1 MKRMKKIIAVLLA
14 AVLVLGMN
22 LNVFATENAETTIT
36 GTLSIGHPIKE
47 QEYNVYLM
55 FDLDEYD
62 DATGAYLYTVSNK
75 SWENFVNEDATA
87 QTYLEIYGENHVRI
101 KSKDPKKYIP
111 VVLTD
116 DNKAD
121 LAKAA
126 IEWAETNKIEPTVT
140 FPLKEEGGKD
150 VYGKT
155 GLKLGYYAVSSTA
168 GSLCGL
174 TTTDPSAEINEKNEQ
189 PTVTKQVLEDVNNN
203 GMIDTGDTWGEKN
216 DDEIGDTV
224 YYKTTI
230 TAKKGAFNYVLHDR
244 MDNGLTL
251 NKTSIVVKE
260 NGKDIPL
267 EGYMVTGDKEA
278 LNSYETYDYYV
289 LYDQESDAS
298 ITEVCDFEVHFT
310 EQYLKTIENP
320 TDIIVSYEAVL
331 NEDAAIYTN
340 ENRNGTYLEYG
351 DDNFTTE
358 SITKTYTYM
367 IDVIKTDINNKVLE
381 GAQFQLYRKDPN
393 GANTIKDKD
402 NNEIKVGSP
411 VKFISEGTGV
421 YEITDDGTTGAIDT
435 ITAGDIVIRGL
446 DVGTYYLQETVAPKG
461 YNKVDYPIKVEIV
474 RDATTQLG
482 NNNIGYVNNGVYD
495 AETGGGYQVI
505 NQTGS
510 LLPNTGGMGTTMIY
524 VTGSILVVAA
534 VVILVTK
541 KRMSGEK

>member
-1 MKRMKKIIAVLLA
+1 MKRMKKMIAVLLA

-22 LNVFATENAETTIT
+22 LNVFAEVKTTT
-36 GTLSIGHPIKE
+36 GTLSIGHPIAGQK
-47 QEYNVYLM
+47 YSVYLM
-55 FDLDEYD
+55 FDLEEYD
-62 DATGAYLYTVSNK
+62 DATGAYLYTANDEL
-75 SWENFVNEDATA
+75 WERFVNEDETA
-87 QTYLEIYGENHVRI
+87 KTYLEIYGDNHVRI
-101 KSKDPKKYIP
+101 KSSDTEKYIP

-126 IEWAETNKIEPTVT
+126 IAWAETNKIQPTVT
-140 FPLKEEGGKD
+140 FPLKEGETD

-155 GLKLGYYAVSSTA
+155 GLELGYYVVSSTA

-203 GMIDTGDTWGEKN
+203 GEIDTGDTWGEKN

-244 MDNGLTL
+244 MDNGMTL
-251 NKTSIVVKE
+251 KKTSIEVKE
-260 NGKDIPL
+260 NGQESPL
-267 EGYMVTGDKEA
+267 NGYMVTGDKEA

-289 LYDQESDAS
+289 LYDQASDAS
-298 ITEVCDFEVHFT
+298 ETEVCDFEVHFT
-310 EQYLKTIENP
+310 EKYLKTIGNSK
-320 TDIIVSYEAVL
+320 DIIVSYEAVL
-331 NEDAAIYTN
+331 NENAAIYTN

-381 GAQFQLYRKDPN
+381 GAQFQLYREDPN

>member
-1 MKRMKKIIAVLLA
+1 MKRMKKMIAVLLA

-22 LNVFATENAETTIT
+22 LNVFAEVKTTT
-36 GTLSIGHPIKE
+36 GTLSIGHPIAGQK
-47 QEYNVYLM
+47 YSVYLM
-55 FDLDEYD
+55 FDLEEYD
-62 DATGAYLYTVSNK
+62 DATGAYLYTANDEL
-75 SWENFVNEDATA
+75 WERFVNEDETA
-87 QTYLEIYGENHVRI
+87 KTYLEIYGDNHVRI
-101 KSKDPKKYIP
+101 KSSDTEKYIP

-126 IEWAETNKIEPTVT
+126 IAWAETNKIQPTVT
-140 FPLKEEGGKD
+140 FPLKEGETD

-155 GLKLGYYAVSSTA
+155 GLELGYYVVSSTA

-203 GMIDTGDTWGEKN
+203 GEIDTGDTWGEKN

-260 NGKDIPL
+260 NGQESPL
-267 EGYMVTGDKEA
+267 NGYMVTGDKEA

-289 LYDQESDAS
+289 LYDQASDAS
-298 ITEVCDFEVHFT
+298 ETEVCDFEVHFT
-310 EQYLKTIENP
+310 EKYLKTIGNSK
-320 TDIIVSYEAVL
+320 DIIVSYEAVL
-331 NEDAAIYTN
+331 NENAAIYTN

-381 GAQFQLYRKDPN
+381 GAQFQLYREDSN

-402 NNEIKVGSP
+402 NNVIKVGSP

>member
-1 MKRMKKIIAVLLA
+1 MKRMKKMIAVLLA

-22 LNVFATENAETTIT
+22 LNVFAEVKTTT
-36 GTLSIGHPIKE
+36 GTLSIGHPIAGQK
-47 QEYNVYLM
+47 YSVYLM
-55 FDLDEYD
+55 FDLEEYD
-62 DATGAYLYTVSNK
+62 DATGAYLYTANDEL
-75 SWENFVNEDATA
+75 WERFVNEDETA
-87 QTYLEIYGENHVRI
+87 KTYLEIYGDNHVRI
-101 KSKDPKKYIP
+101 KSSDTEKYIP

-126 IEWAETNKIEPTVT
+126 IAWAETNKIQPTVT
-140 FPLKEEGGKD
+140 FPLKEGETD

-155 GLKLGYYAVSSTA
+155 GLELGYYVVSSTA

-189 PTVTKQVLEDVNNN
+189 PTVTKQVLEDINNN
-203 GMIDTGDTWGEKN
+203 GEIDTGDTWGEKN

-260 NGKDIPL
+260 NGQESPL
-267 EGYMVTGDKEA
+267 NGYMVTGDKEA

-289 LYDQESDAS
+289 LYDQASDAS
-298 ITEVCDFEVHFT
+298 ETEVCDFEVHFT
-310 EQYLKTIENP
+310 EKYLKTIGNSK
-320 TDIIVSYEAVL
+320 DIIVSYEAVL
-331 NEDAAIYTN
+331 NENAAIYTN

-381 GAQFQLYRKDPN
+381 GAQFQLYREDPN

>member
-1 MKRMKKIIAVLLA
+1 
-14 AVLVLGMN
+14 MN
-22 LNVFATENAETTIT
+22 LNVFAEVKTTT
-36 GTLSIGHPIKE
+36 GTLSIGHPIAGQK
-47 QEYNVYLM
+47 YSVYLM
-55 FDLDEYD
+55 FDLEEYD
-62 DATGAYLYTVSNK
+62 DATGAYLYTANDEL
-75 SWENFVNEDATA
+75 WERFVNEDETA
-87 QTYLEIYGENHVRI
+87 KTYLEIYGDNHVRI
-101 KSKDPKKYIP
+101 KSSDTEKYIP

-126 IEWAETNKIEPTVT
+126 IAWAETNKIQPTVT
-140 FPLKEEGGKD
+140 FPLKEGETD

-155 GLKLGYYAVSSTA
+155 GLELGYYVVSSTA

-189 PTVTKQVLEDVNNN
+189 PTVTKQVLEDINNN
-203 GMIDTGDTWGEKN
+203 GEIDTGDTWGEKN

-260 NGKDIPL
+260 NGQESPL
-267 EGYMVTGDKEA
+267 NGYMVTGDKEA

-289 LYDQESDAS
+289 LYDQASDAS
-298 ITEVCDFEVHFT
+298 ETEVCDFEVHFT
-310 EQYLKTIENP
+310 EKYLKTIGNSK
-320 TDIIVSYEAVL
+320 DIIVSYEAVL
-331 NEDAAIYTN
+331 NENAAIYTN

-381 GAQFQLYRKDPN
+381 GAQFQLYREDPN

>member
-1 MKRMKKIIAVLLA
+1 MKRMKKMIAVLLA

-22 LNVFATENAETTIT
+22 LNVFAEVKTTT
-36 GTLSIGHPIKE
+36 GTLSIGHPIAGQK
-47 QEYNVYLM
+47 YSVYLM
-55 FDLDEYD
+55 FDLEEYD
-62 DATGAYLYTVSNK
+62 DATGAYLYTANDEL
-75 SWENFVNEDATA
+75 WERFVNEDETA
-87 QTYLEIYGENHVRI
+87 KTYLEIYGDNHVRI
-101 KSKDPKKYIP
+101 KSSDTEKYIP

-126 IEWAETNKIEPTVT
+126 IAWAETNKIQPTVT
-140 FPLKEEGGKD
+140 FPLKEGETD

-155 GLKLGYYAVSSTA
+155 GLELGYYVVSSTA

-203 GMIDTGDTWGEKN
+203 GEIDTGDTWGEKN

-260 NGKDIPL
+260 NGQESPL
-267 EGYMVTGDKEA
+267 NGYMVTGDKEA

-289 LYDQESDAS
+289 LYDQASDAS
-298 ITEVCDFEVHFT
+298 ETEVCDFEVHFT
-310 EQYLKTIENP
+310 EKYLKTIGNSK
-320 TDIIVSYEAVL
+320 DIIVSYEAVL
-331 NEDAAIYTN
+331 NENAAIYTN

-381 GAQFQLYRKDPN
+381 GAQFQLYREDPN

>member
-1 MKRMKKIIAVLLA
+1 MKRMKKMIAVLLA

-22 LNVFATENAETTIT
+22 LNVFAEVKTTT
-36 GTLSIGHPIKE
+36 GTLSIGHPIAGQK
-47 QEYNVYLM
+47 YSVYLM
-55 FDLDEYD
+55 FDLEEYD
-62 DATGAYLYTVSNK
+62 DATGAYLYTANDEL
-75 SWENFVNEDATA
+75 WERFVNEDETA
-87 QTYLEIYGENHVRI
+87 KTYLEIYGDNHVRI
-101 KSKDPKKYIP
+101 KSSDTEKYIP

-126 IEWAETNKIEPTVT
+126 IAWAETNKIQPTVT
-140 FPLKEEGGKD
+140 FPLKEGETD

-155 GLKLGYYAVSSTA
+155 GLELGYYVVSSTA

-189 PTVTKQVLEDVNNN
+189 PTVTKQVLEDINNN
-203 GMIDTGDTWGEKN
+203 GEIDTGDTWGEKN

-260 NGKDIPL
+260 NGQESPL
-267 EGYMVTGDKEA
+267 NGYMVTGDKEA

-289 LYDQESDAS
+289 LYDQASDAS
-298 ITEVCDFEVHFT
+298 ETEVCDFEVHFT
-310 EQYLKTIENP
+310 EKYLKTIGNSK
-320 TDIIVSYEAVL
+320 DIIVSYEAVL
-331 NEDAAIYTN
+331 NENAAIYTN